1 MFHKGEQHET
11 EASQIIS
18 FEIIVQDKIKDIAA
32 MANRHMDSI
41 LQLII
46 KLNQELEV
54 MKESV
59 GANKEEF
66 SSNLEDN
73 KNACQQVMTKLE
85 NYQLKLSS
93 KENKELLVNLP
104 QPQTKTNQR
113 KK

>member
-1 MFHKGEQHET
+1 MFHKWEQQET

-18 FEIIVQDKIKDIAA
+18 FEKIVQDKIKDIAA

-66 SSNLEDN
+66 SSNLEDS

-93 KENKELLVNLP
+93 KENKDLLVNLP
-104 QPQTKTNQR
+104 QPQTKNQR